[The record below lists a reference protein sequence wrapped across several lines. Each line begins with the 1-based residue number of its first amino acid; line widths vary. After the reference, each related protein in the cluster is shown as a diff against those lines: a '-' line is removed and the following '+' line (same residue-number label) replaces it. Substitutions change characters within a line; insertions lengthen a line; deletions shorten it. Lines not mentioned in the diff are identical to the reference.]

1 MDQRSINEA
10 VRQAV
15 RHCLDTDNPLVALH
29 AFLLQLRR
37 SSWTDEAIGLVDNA
51 VRRMIAIIY
60 EPDSAESA
68 DDFPFEESLAV
79 TNDRPAT
86 DC

>member
-15 RHCLDTDNPLVALH
+15 RRCLENDNALVTLH
-29 AFLLQLRR
+29 AFLRRLRR
-37 SSWTDEAIGLVDNA
+37 SNWTDEAIGQVDNA
-51 VRRMIAIIY
+51 TRRMIAIIY

-68 DDFPFEESLAV
+68 DDDL
-79 TNDRPAT
+79 PAQEQELELIAI
-86 DC
+86 D